1 MITEENNRMNFT
13 PSETTFGYVE
23 QYSEFVEFLGVLGK
37 KLNSFEDAKIDVEAL
52 RQLLVEYNVKMGE
65 NIKSKA

>member
-1 MITEENNRMNFT
+1 MINEENNRMNFT

-52 RQLLVEYNVKMGE
+52 R
-65 NIKSKA
+65 